1 MRRNFLGGVFAVGVA
16 GFLIALSAL
25 PRASAAVCVGDCN
38 NNGAVTAGELTK
50 IIAII
55 NLCDGAAAGCAAVP
69 GTDKQ
74 CTNADKN
81 GNGVISAGELTLIIQ
96 NINTFASGCAPDTG
110 PTATPTNV
118 LPTVPPTNALPTSTP
133 TNALPTSTP
142 TIALPTATPTTAAGP
157 PLGDRVFHLNT
168 QVGPGTP
175 TPKPASGFFSSLAVG
190 ITAGIPQG
198 TLVLSAGGIDA
209 TGHATV
215 TLGNA
220 PAFTQTDISLGG
232 ISLCTKLESCTG
244 TLNCNGGANVDLLV
258 SLDSLR
264 PGLSCLQNGVG
275 LPAGS
280 TNLCVAPT
288 PPKAGTPTPAPLPC
302 CSNACEGICS
312 SSPSLTPGLP
322 TPTPCT
328 NSGNSPVT
336 TVGANP
342 GTDSGSGAMAMLCM
356 QRIVTLPLVRG
367 TPNDC
372 TTADYSTATLTPQYY
387 TTGNA
392 TAQTL
397 HHCAQNTGA
406 SAANK
411 VPKFAKVGTDF
422 SCANW
427 TTANGPGVLA
437 FAIPSEEGSD
447 VFKGDGANAGLWS
460 DK

>member
-1 MRRNFLGGVFAVGVA
+1 MLRNFLGGAFAVGVA
-16 GFLIALSAL
+16 GFLIVSSAM
-25 PRASAAVCVGDCN
+25 PRESAAVCVGDCN

-50 IIAII
+50 IISII

-69 GTDKQ
+69 GSDKQ
-74 CTNADKN
+74 CTNADRN

-96 NINTFASGCAPDTG
+96 NINTFASGCAPDAG

-118 LPTVPPTNALPTSTP
+118 QPTVPPTTAPPT
-133 TNALPTSTP
+133 ATP
-142 TIALPTATPTTAAGP
+142 TIAQPTATPTTATGP

-175 TPKPASGFFSSLAVG
+175 TPKPNSGFFSSLAVG

-198 TLVLSAGGIDA
+198 TLVLRASGLDA
-209 TGHATV
+209 SGHASV

-232 ISLCTKLESCTG
+232 ISLCTKVESCTG

-264 PGLSCLQNGVG
+264 PGLSCLQDGKG
-275 LPAGS
+275 LPPGGATS
-280 TNLCVAPT
+280 LCVAPT

-302 CSNACEGICS
+302 CSNACEGICTS
-312 SSPSLTPGLP
+312 SASSTPGAP
-322 TPTPCT
+322 TPAPCT
-328 NSGNSPVT
+328 NSGNSPAT

-342 GTDSGSGAMAMLCM
+342 GTDSGSGAMALLCM
-356 QRIVTLPLVRG
+356 QRSVTLPLVRG

-372 TTADYSTATLTPQYY
+372 TKADFSTATLSPQYY

-392 TAQTL
+392 TAQVNR
-397 HHCAQNTGA
+397 HCAQNTGA
-406 SAANK
+406 SPANK
-411 VPKFAKVGTDF
+411 SPRFAKVGTNF

-427 TTANGPGVLA
+427 TTENGPGVLA

-447 VFKGDGANAGLWS
+447 QFKGDGANAGLYS